1 MKKLLILLLV
11 LMCCG
16 CSAKREEYYVLH
28 FDDYSL
34 TPGYDNAEFVKL
46 VYDFEIP
53 ERLEA
58 GQSYET
64 SLYSFGKHLG
74 EATFTNYKRKD
85 IDSNKAILSKISLF
99 FDENPYYSYRID
111 DYYLSEY
118 VSENNEHFNGEYI
131 ERNGTASVFG
141 KMVGKKK
148 NVVLIQGDIYGSNQD
163 YIYRITVS
171 IEDDK

>member
-16 CSAKREEYYVLH
+16 CSAKREDFYVLH

-34 TPGYDNAEFVKL
+34 APGYDNAEYVKL
-46 VYDFEIP
+46 VYTFDIP
-53 ERLEA
+53 ETLEP

-64 SLYSFGKHLG
+64 GLYSFGKHLG
-74 EATFTNYKRKD
+74 DAVFTNYTKKEISSD
-85 IDSNKAILSKISLF
+85 KAILSKLSLF
-99 FDENPYYSYRID
+99 FRENPYYLYSID
-111 DYYLSEY
+111 DYELSPY

-131 ERNGTASVFG
+131 KRDGTASVFG

-148 NVVLIQGDIYGSNQD
+148 NVIILQGDIYGMDQD
-163 YIYRITVS
+163 EIYRITISV
-171 IEDDK
+171 EDGK